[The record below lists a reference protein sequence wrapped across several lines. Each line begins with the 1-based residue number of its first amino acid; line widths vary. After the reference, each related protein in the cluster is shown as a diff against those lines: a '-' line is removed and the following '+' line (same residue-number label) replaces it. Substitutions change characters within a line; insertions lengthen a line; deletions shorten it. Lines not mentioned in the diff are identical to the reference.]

1 MKVTDYIA
9 EFFKEKGADLVFGI
23 TGSGSIRLIESFEQ
37 VGVDYICPHQE
48 QAGIMA
54 SLTKMRSSNKPAIS

>member
-23 TGSGSIRLIESFEQ
+23 TGSGSIRLIE
-37 VGVDYICPHQE
+37 
-48 QAGIMA
+48 GI
-54 SLTKMRSSNKPAIS
+54 KVRVC